1 MARLVSPLKK
11 ENFKINETILTL
23 ITFTNLSAGNEKSPG
38 IPEKLLV
45 SCMRNANSGY
55 LWKPLVHKKEE
66 EEGKRHKKRPCL
78 LKPIGASQIYNSKF
92 IYQGKKRMRMNNL
105 NFQLKKLRKKTP
117 MNKEEGRGGRG

>member
-11 ENFKINETILTL
+11 ENFKINETVQTQ
-23 ITFTNLSAGNEKSPG
+23 ITFTDLSAGNGKSPG

-45 SCMRNANSGY
+45 PCMRNENSGC

-92 IYQGKKRMRMNNL
+92 IYQGKKKNENE
-105 NFQLKKLRKKTP
+105 QLKLSTQEAKEKNP
-117 MNKEEGRGGRG
+117 PVNKEGRGGGE